1 MGNHSILLK
10 KNIINKKLRTGKM
23 KLEEKKKLFNKMVII
38 FNDLLSWFYVK
49 LWNSLVNHK
58 TSMGL
63 ERGLSH

>member
-38 FNDLLSWFYVK
+38 FNDLLPWFYVK